1 STAPTPPTLSGRPR
15 CSPRPT
21 GPSLRPHRAS
31 IPGRRRTRWK
41 TPSGRPSAT
50 RPPATGSLS
59 STSTRATARTASPVS
74 RSPTTTRSARTRST
88 RAPAPRGRRP
98 PTTPSSRPSPW
109 SARASTRR
117 VSPQKATGY
126 GRLVDVLVIGAGAI
140 GLTTAISLAEAGL
153 GVTIRTAALPAQTT
167 SVAAGAVWGAVK
179 VGPPDRVLEWG
190 RAPLEPYYWA
200 GLLTDQRDCEESEL
214 PDGFTSGWHYTAPL
228 ATMPVYLDY
237 LRGRFERAGGTL
249 EVSPVPSL
257 ASLAGA
263 APVIVN
269 CSGAAAHD
277 LVPDPAVVPVRGQVV
292 IAANPGIEEFLI
304 NRDPEPPWIVY
315 MFPHEDT
322 ILLGGT
328 NDEGNWD
335 TDPKPEVAE
344 RIVAGCTALEPRL
357 RGAKILGHR
366 VGLRPWRPEVRLE
379 SEPFGDGVL
388 WHNYGHGGAG
398 ISMAWGCA
406 AEVTR
411 AVLG

>member
-1 STAPTPPTLSGRPR
+1 M
-15 CSPRPT
+15 
-21 GPSLRPHRAS
+21 
-31 IPGRRRTRWK
+31 
-41 TPSGRPSAT
+41 
-50 RPPATGSLS
+50 
-59 STSTRATARTASPVS
+59 
-74 RSPTTTRSARTRST
+74 
-88 RAPAPRGRRP
+88 
-98 PTTPSSRPSPW
+98 
-109 SARASTRR
+109 
-117 VSPQKATGY
+117 
-126 GRLVDVLVIGAGAI
+126 DVLVIGAGVV

-153 GVTIRTAALPAQTT
+153 SVRIRTAALPAQTT

-179 VGPPDRVLEWG
+179 GGPPDRVTEWG
-190 RAPLEPYYWA
+190 RVGLEVLSKLAAEPGTGVRLAAGREVSRAPLEPYYWTR
-200 GLLTDQRDCEESEL
+200 LLTDLRDCEESEL
-214 PDGFTSGWHYTAPL
+214 PDGFTSGFHYTAPL

-249 EVSPVPSL
+249 EVSPV
-257 ASLAGA
+257 ASLAGLA
-263 APVIVN
+263 GVAPVIVN

-292 IAANPGIEEFLI
+292 IAANPGIEEFLV

-315 MFPHEDT
+315 MFPHGDT

-328 NDEGNWD
+328 NEEGNWD
-335 TDPKPEVAE
+335 TDPKTEIAE
-344 RIVAGCTALEPRL
+344 RIVAGCVAIEPRL
-357 RGAKILGHR
+357 RGAEILGHR

-406 AEVTR
+406 AEITS